1 MVKILKFS
9 AVTAVVV
16 VLLYGVSFFFS
27 NSGLGPSSSSKVI
40 SGEPQSIGLDAI
52 SYDLTQESIPEVK
65 ASSYEV
71 IDLSNNSVLLSRRAD
86 SSLLVASLTKLMTA
100 WIVVNYGNL
109 SDEYLISSD
118 DTKSFSPSLG
128 LVMGDKVLVS
138 DLLNA
143 MLVGSA
149 NDAALALS
157 HYIEQKQNKT
167 FPELMNSEAENL
179 KLKDTRFSNPNGFDS
194 DTNYSSS
201 NDLNKLVNE
210 LRTKNIFSLTSRA
223 TNYSFSGSLKKV
235 YKISAT
241 NQLLEKYPD
250 LQAIKTGYT
259 EQAQGSMINLLK
271 TPDNDYLIIV
281 LGSPNREDDTLK
293 LREIILAKKF
303 GNQ

>member
-9 AVTAVVV
+9 AVTVVVV
-16 VLLYGVSFFFS
+16 VLLYVVSFFFS

-40 SGEPQSIGLDAI
+40 SGEPQAIGLDAI
-52 SYDLTQESIPEVK
+52 SYDLTQQSIPEVK

-128 LVMGDKVLVS
+128 LVVGDKVLVS

-223 TNYSFSGSLKKV
+223 TNYSFSGSFKKV

-250 LQAIKTGYT
+250 LEAIKTGYT

-271 TPDNDYLIIV
+271 TPDKDYLIIV
-281 LGSPNREDDTLK
+281 LGSPNREADTLK

>member
-1 MVKILKFS
+1 MVKALKFI
-9 AVTAVVV
+9 TATLVIV
-16 VLLYGVSFFFS
+16 VLLYGISFLFS
-27 NSGLGPSSSSKVI
+27 NAGLGPSSSSRVI
-40 SGEPQSIGLDAI
+40 SGDPQVIELDAT
-52 SYDLTQESIPEVK
+52 SYDLTQQSIPEVK

-71 IDLSNNSVLLSRRAD
+71 IDLSTNSVLLSKRAD

-109 SDEYLISSD
+109 SDEYLITSA
-118 DTKSFSPSLG
+118 DTKSFSPALG
-128 LVMGDKVLVS
+128 LSAGDKVLVS

-157 HYIEQKQNKT
+157 HYIEKKQSKT

-210 LRTKNIFSLTSRA
+210 LRAKNIFSLTSRA
-223 TNYSFSGSLKKV
+223 SSYSFSGSFKKV

-250 LQAIKTGYT
+250 LEAIKTGYT

-271 TPDNDYLIIV
+271 TPNTNYLIIV
-281 LGSPNREDDTLK
+281 LGSPNREADTLK
-293 LREIILAKKF
+293 LREIILAK
-303 GNQ
+303 